1 MAHLMT
7 GDEKYQA
14 AAKLGAIGRD
24 LRLQGH
30 PLGAQQ
36 DRLIDAF
43 LEHVEALEEAQVKL
57 TTDLVKALADL
68 SAELRAKGKDCG
80 FGKGNDVV
88 EYYDG
93 KAGGYYDAAAMV
105 DALSTGPV
113 MQATLDALDAR
124 TPE

>member
-57 TTDLVKALADL
+57 TTDLVKALSDL
-68 SAELRAKGKDCG
+68 SAALRAQARQEDPMRDDYAHG
-80 FGKGNDVV
+80 VH
-88 EYYDG
+88 
-93 KAGGYYDAAAMV
+93 DAFHRAADMV
-105 DALSTGPV
+105 NQLSTGPV
-113 MQATLDALDAR
+113 MQAALDALDAR